1 MKNFFVTL
9 LLLIL
14 LGGFCAFVI
23 VNSRYSKVLSVISPT
38 KISVISDK
46 SKTVGANK
54 TICINEVE
62 AFSLEPTDEQIVKYS
77 KKYNISKSDIIS
89 LGYLAQ
95 DYAQS
100 VLTNEKITLKS
111 SKKREADCQ
120 LATVIINGVDYSQML
135 LGSGFGIKNGE
146 IGNLEKFKTN
156 LEKARKLNLV
166 ILNHHSNKFHT
177 LECPYGK
184 IAHDTV
190 IIPQKQLPKN
200 AKPCRY
206 CHNIT
211 QKNHKFPK
219 RRKRFYNYRNND
231 INIPQPPLTITD
243 GNIQIMYTDFTKKLS
258 PSKDCSTNVC
268 KAFVNLVNS
277 SKNSIDI
284 AIYGYEEVPAITE
297 ALNKAHSRG
306 VQIRFIYDEKFD
318 RNQTYYKNNEI
329 ISKLAQKSLSDRTTS
344 KTQSNLLMHNKF
356 VIFDNSKV
364 WTGSMNFSSTG
375 LSGYDVNDIV
385 IINSK
390 VVANIYEKEFEQ
402 MLAGKF
408 HTKKVKLTSNE
419 KIKLGD
425 SEIEIYFS
433 PQDNTS
439 SRIIQIIRGAKHY
452 IYIPAFLITHTNIAE
467 ELVNARRRNI
477 DVRVIIDANSTG
489 MRNSKY
495 KYLRQNGIL
504 LKTENYA
511 GKLHSKTMIID
522 DEYLITGSMNFS
534 NSGENK
540 NDENTLIIKNS
551 KLAKSHKDFFL
562 YLWTKIP
569 NKYLK
574 YNARPESKESIGSC
588 SDGIDNNFNGKID
601 KAESLCQ

>member
-62 AFSLEPTDEQIVKYS
+62 AFSLEPTEEQIVKYS

-100 VLTNEKITLKS
+100 VLTNEKITLKP

-120 LATVIINGVDYSQML
+120 FATVFINGVDYSQML

-166 ILNHHSNKFHT
+166 ILNHHSNKYHT

-211 QKNHKFPK
+211 QKNHKFSK
-219 RRKRFYNYRNND
+219 RKKRFYNYRNND
-231 INIPQPPLTITD
+231 INIPQPPLTMTD

-268 KAFVNLVNS
+268 KTFVNLVNN

-297 ALNKAHSRG
+297 ALKKAHSRG
-306 VQIRFIYDEKFD
+306 VQIRFIYDENFD
-318 RNQTYYKNNEI
+318 RNQTYYKNNETI
-329 ISKLAQKSLSDRTTS
+329 AKLAQKSLSDRTTT
-344 KTQSNLLMHNKF
+344 KTQSNILMHNKF

-390 VVANIYEKEFEQ
+390 VVANIFEKEFEQ
-402 MLAGKF
+402 MLDGKF
-408 HTKKVKLTSNE
+408 HTKKSKLTSNE

-439 SRIIQIIRGAKHY
+439 SRIIQIIKGAKHY

-467 ELVNARRRNI
+467 ELVNAKHRNV

-574 YNARPESKESIGSC
+574 YNAKPESKESIGSC
-588 SDGIDNNFNGKID
+588 YDGVDNNFNGKID
-601 KAESLCQ
+601 KAEPLCK